1 MLEVVVFTA
10 SEIAMTAQTEI
21 SGVKIM
27 VLHSD
32 PDQHPTLIHRLIHD
46 TDHLAFRTWTW
57 IINALI
63 YMSCITIAL
72 ESVESIRSEYSSQ
85 LEMFEWFA
93 VAFFT
98 LDYLFNIYT
107 AKDRLAYITSFWGL
121 VDLISI
127 LPTYLMLFNFTSAR
141 ATKILRLLRVIRVLR
156 VLKLARSAVRDANSA
171 KAGKTNRI
179 AANLRI
185 YFIALFSVLMI
196 SSTLMFYVEGGLY
209 TAEAMAEGQAQVDA
223 ASAKKG
229 EAAGSVKFA
238 PVDPIT
244 GAVIPEDKRVFTSI
258 PEAMWWCIVTLTTTG
273 YGDLAP
279 VTVGG
284 RIIAVMTMLMGLV
297 LFGMLMNIVGK
308 TLMVM
313 LFGESL
319 DHQDEKKPAT
329 PEEKVHAALDLFA
342 DANVISHSQAFNMRG
357 LSREELFERLERP
370 SRLKS

>member
-1 MLEVVVFTA
+1 MPLD
-10 SEIAMTAQTEI
+10 
-21 SGVKIM
+21 
-27 VLHSD
+27 SD
-32 PDQHPTLIHRLIHD
+32 HEHPTLIHRLIHD
-46 TDHLAFRTWTW
+46 ADHLAFRTWTW

-63 YMSCITIAL
+63 YMSCLTIAL
-72 ESVESIRSEYSSQ
+72 ESVEWIRADYQSQ

-107 AKDRLAYITSFWGL
+107 AKDRLGYITSFWGL

-156 VLKLARSAVRDANSA
+156 VLKLARSAVRDASSA

-209 TAEAMAEGQAQVDA
+209 TPEAMAEGQAQIDA
-223 ASAKKG
+223 ALVKKG

-238 PVDPIT
+238 PVDPLT
-244 GAVIPEDKRVFTSI
+244 GAVVPEDKRVFTSI

-319 DHQDEKKPAT
+319 DHHDDKKPST
-329 PEEKVHAALDLFA
+329 PEEKVHSALDLFA
-342 DANVISHSQAFNMRG
+342 DANVISHSQAFNLRS
-357 LSREELFERLERP
+357 LSGQELSERLEQQ